1 MKNQEPWKRGAPVA
15 AFVAAGAIVLY
26 LIVTIVAWLG
36 GAI

>member
-1 MKNQEPWKRGAPVA
+1 MKNQEPWKRGSPFTAAVVA
-15 AFVAAGAIVLY
+15 AAIVLY